1 MIMMMGIHGEKKPK
15 IIRIM
20 IRKGVSQNF
29 PGNFLET
36 IQILLNKMIQIIQQ
50 INQEKYILFKK

>member
-1 MIMMMGIHGEKKPK
+1 
-15 IIRIM
+15 M